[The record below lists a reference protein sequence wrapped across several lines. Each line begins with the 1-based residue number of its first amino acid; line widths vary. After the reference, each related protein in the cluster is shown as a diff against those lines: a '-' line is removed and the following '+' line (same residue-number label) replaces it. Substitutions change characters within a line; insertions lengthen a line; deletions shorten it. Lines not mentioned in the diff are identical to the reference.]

1 MKNFINIVFDKIEEV
16 DDIVVESVATSA
28 SNALMESETNYL
40 LFEDESKTILAVE
53 THVQL
58 TEEESNE
65 VAVNIANTLF
75 DLGYESF
82 DIEVSV

>member
-28 SNALMESETNYL
+28 SNALMESETNYS
-40 LFEDESKTILAVE
+40 LFEDEGKTILAVE

-65 VAVNIANTLF
+65 VAHDIANTLF